1 MAVSPSVYPN
11 RVIIA
16 LGSNVGNWKI
26 NFNQCLKKISNFGLI
41 TRIGNIY
48 VSKPYGNVQQ
58 RNFHNTA
65 IELMTN
71 HSPLQLLRGLQ
82 LVEKVLKKNKTIT
95 NGPRRIDIDIVFYNQ
110 IVFQNNQLTIP
121 HPRAFERDFV
131 LFPINDIDP
140 FYFHPTKHKTIKAL
154 IKGLNEKYIE
164 KIIKQPRDLLLI
176 H

>member
-1 MAVSPSVYPN
+1 MAVNLSVYPN
-11 RVIIA
+11 RAMLA
-16 LGSNVGNWKI
+16 LGSNVGNWKM

-41 TRIGNIY
+41 TRIGNSY
-48 VSKPYGNVQQ
+48 VSKPYGYAQQ

-71 HSPLQLLRGLQ
+71 YSPLQLLRGLQ

-110 IVFQNNQLTIP
+110 LVFQNNQLIIP
-121 HPRAFERDFV
+121 HPRAFKRDFV
-131 LFPINDIDP
+131 LYPINDIDP
-140 FYFHPTKHKTIKAL
+140 FYFHPTKHKTIKVL
-154 IKGLNEKYIE
+154 IEGLNEKYIE
-164 KIIKQPRDLLLI
+164 KVIKQPRDLLLI

>member
-48 VSKPYGNVQQ
+48 VSKPYGHVQQ
-58 RNFHNTA
+58 KNFHNTA

-71 HSPLQLLRGLQ
+71 HSPLQLMRGLK

-110 IVFQNNQLTIP
+110 LVFQNNQLTIP
-121 HPRAFERDFV
+121 HPRAFKRDFV
-131 LFPINDIDP
+131 LYPINDIDP
-140 FYFHPTKHKTIKAL
+140 FYFHPTKHKTIKSL
-154 IKGLNEKYIE
+154 IEGLNEKYIE
-164 KIIKQPRDLLLI
+164 KTIMQPRDSLLI
-176 H
+176 R